1 MAVGY
6 DLARCPQECMQL
18 YTVSTAKIAAHPTLE
33 IPCTL
38 GIDDGDNIMEQ
49 TAELRAHRL

>member
-1 MAVGY
+1 MVAAY
-6 DLARCPQECMQL
+6 DRALCPQECMQL
-18 YTVSTAKIAAHPTLE
+18 YTVWTAKIAAHPTFD